1 MFVVR
6 WERESTMGDKHWN
19 ELEEL
24 GQKMNSLS
32 RMLDRARE
40 YGDAPQVQH
49 LSAQITHVQQL
60 RDKILVSIAEISI
73 AA

>member
-6 WERESTMGDKHWN
+6 WEVESTMGDKHWN
-19 ELEEL
+19 ELEQL

-32 RMLDRARE
+32 LMLDRARG
-40 YGDAPQVQH
+40 YGDALQVQH
-49 LSAQITHVQQL
+49 LTAQITHVQQL